1 MYYTYIGHTSL
12 LTGMYYLPSQR
23 EYSIFLH
30 VVLSSP
36 HDLMC
41 PTESNAKA
49 LHLHGYNYKLRVPS
63 PRWRSSIHLQL

>member
-41 PTESNAKA
+41 PTEGNAEA
-49 LHLHGYNYKLRVPS
+49 LHLFGKRQINFHVVVIKYTVYKV
-63 PRWRSSIHLQL
+63 